1 MIQRVIDRWGPE
13 CTPVIMG
20 GDWNASSKDR
30 IGYASGSATAA
41 ADARLGAWTR
51 QTGLTYAGPES
62 FTWGTGSRQ
71 AVITD
76 ANSVEQLVAFE
87 LEDPRH
93 DHRGVLATL
102 NDDRIGPVPELE
114 LLRRPM
120 RIRLDGLKDPK
131 KRKASE
137 ERVAAAAA
145 EVITCGASQC
155 PF

>member
-1 MIQRVIDRWGPE
+1 MP
-13 CTPVIMG
+13 
-20 GDWNASSKDR
+20 
-30 IGYASGSATAA
+30 AA
-41 ADARLGAWTR
+41 
-51 QTGLTYAGPES
+51 PES
-62 FTWGTGSRQ
+62 FAWGTGSRQ

-145 EVITCGASQC
+145 EVITCGDSQC